1 MFYADK
7 LFYRKITIEPWQPW
21 FAWRPVK
28 IDNRYYWLKQIY
40 RRRVIH
46 HIDSNDW
53 NKYEYGNLFTVLK

>member
-7 LFYRKITIEPWQPW
+7 LYYRKITIEPWQPW

-40 RRRVIH
+40 RRRIIYFVE
-46 HIDSNDW
+46 SNDW
-53 NKYEYGNLFTVLK
+53 NKYEYGTLFTVLK